1 MAVDIMFKEKIYR
14 TKTSKY
20 PTPKVSFEEKDNLFI
35 AIWAWGA
42 QDSAQK
48 ALDIIK
54 DYYLSARTDIE
65 ATSPFPLSPE
75 LSLPANHLKIA
86 VMLANDII
94 AKENNN
100 EEYTSG
106 IEVFCA
112 CKHQKEVNFV
122 HVGGPSVL
130 SLRPEQNPT
139 LYLQHNHLGHEFNF
153 KIDSPLPKELLGIKQ
168 KQTIPCK
175 SIRLNDKEH
184 FALVQRD
191 YLPLLT
197 KNEHDLASIEASL
210 LKDNPDLPFWI
221 CEFSFR

>member
-1 MAVDIMFKEKIYR
+1 MFKEKIYR
-14 TKTSKY
+14 TKNAKY
-20 PTPKVSFEEKDNLFI
+20 PTPKISFEEKDNLLI
-35 AIWAWGA
+35 AVWAWGA

-48 ALDIIK
+48 VLDIIK

-65 ATSPFPLSPE
+65 ATSPFPISAD
-75 LSLPANHLKIA
+75 LSLPANHLKIG

-112 CKHQKEVNFV
+112 CKNQKEVNFV

-130 SLRPEQNPT
+130 SLRPEQAPT
-139 LYLQHNHLGHEFNF
+139 TYLQHNHLGHEFNF
-153 KIDSPLPKELLGIKQ
+153 KIESPLPKELLGIKQ
-168 KQTIPCK
+168 RQYIPCK
-175 SIRLNDKEH
+175 SIRMQEKEH
-184 FALVQRD
+184 FVLVQRD

-197 KNEHDLASIEASL
+197 TKDQDLLSIENSL
-210 LKDNPDLPFWI
+210 IKDNSELPFWI

>member
-1 MAVDIMFKEKIYR
+1 MFKEKIYR
-14 TKTSKY
+14 TKNVKY
-20 PTPKVSFEEKDNLFI
+20 PAPKISFEEKDNLFI
-35 AIWAWGA
+35 AVWSWGG

-65 ATSPFPLSPE
+65 ATSPFPISPD
-75 LSLPANHLKIA
+75 LSLPANHLKIG

-112 CKHQKEVNFV
+112 SKNQKEVNFV

-130 SLRPEQNPT
+130 SLRPEQVPT
-139 LYLQHNHLGHEFNF
+139 TYLQHNHLGHEFNF
-153 KIDSPLPKELLGIKQ
+153 KIESPLPKELIGIKQ
-168 KQTIPCK
+168 RQYIPCK
-175 SIRLNDKEH
+175 SIRMQDEER
-184 FALVQRD
+184 FVLVQRD

-197 KNEHDLASIEASL
+197 KKDQDLLSIEQTL
-210 LKDNPDLPFWI
+210 IKDNSELPFWI
-221 CEFSFR
+221 CEFNFR